1 VKNLQILAVF
11 LMIMSFGYQ
20 ANTFAQIPDS
30 LKKTYSLFSEYHK
43 NKDYHSALPYGW
55 EIIHYAPEAFSKW
68 VFYKMEE
75 CLWYLHDSANVSQAE
90 IKSINDTILYFYD
103 QAIKYRS
110 EDKGYFQ
117 ARKAFVAETWVELP
131 VDEVVKMYELAFEW
145 RPDLSSYYYH
155 RLGQIYKT
163 NMNDDNDYKL
173 KALDLYSLL
182 SEREPDNIQWVQ
194 ELESLVDN
202 IDELLVI
209 TRKNWEANKDDLS
222 RAWKYAST
230 AIRAR
235 DFKEAI
241 IPLEFLVNKSPETIN
256 YWNQLATAYQKTD
269 RLNDAEKAFK
279 KLIELE
285 SDKREHYLNLGLV
298 YKEQNKYSAARA
310 EFQKANEKA
319 GGWALAVYY
328 EGLLYEASAR
338 ACEFN
343 FETKLV
349 YLLAQNT
356 YRRAFNMDP
365 TLTDA
370 QERVNALFS
379 SVPTKEDYFFRG
391 LKSGQTLPITG
402 SCFGWIGRSVTV
414 P

>member
-1 VKNLQILAVF
+1 MKKLQIFIASLIF
-11 LMIMSFGYQ
+11 LSIGLQINSY
-20 ANTFAQIPDS
+20 AQVPDS

-55 EIIHYAPEAFSKW
+55 DIIKYAPEAFSKW

-75 CLWYLHDSANVSQAE
+75 CLWYLHDSANVSQEE

-117 ARKAFVAETWVELP
+117 ARKAFVAETWVQLP
-131 VDEVVKMYELAFEW
+131 VEEVIKNYELAFEW
-145 RPDLSSYYYH
+145 KPDLSNYYYH
-155 RLGQIYKT
+155 RLGQIYKA
-163 NMNDDNDYKL
+163 NMSDDNDYKL
-173 KALDLYSLL
+173 KALDLYSFL
-182 SEREPDNIQWVQ
+182 SEREPENIQWVQ

-202 IDELLVI
+202 IDELVII

-235 DFKEAI
+235 DFREAI
-241 IPLEFLVNKSPETIN
+241 IPLEFLVSKSPETIN
-256 YWNQLATAYQKTD
+256 YWNQLASAYQKTD

-285 SDKREHYLNLGLV
+285 PDKKEHYLNLGLV

-310 EFQKANEKA
+310 EFQRANDKA

-338 ACEFN
+338 SCEFN

-402 SCFGWIGRSVTV
+402 SCFGWIGRSVSV

>member
-1 VKNLQILAVF
+1 MKKLNYLFAVLILV
-11 LMIMSFGYQ
+11 SFFFSGQ
-20 ANTFAQIPDS
+20 ASAQVPDS
-30 LKKTYSLFSEYHK
+30 LKKIYSLFSEYHK

-55 EIIHYAPEAFSKW
+55 DIIKYAPEAFSKW
-68 VFYKMEE
+68 IFYKMED
-75 CLWYLHDSANVSQAE
+75 CLWYLHDSSKISPEELKA
-90 IKSINDTILYFYD
+90 INDTILYFYD
-103 QAIKYRS
+103 QAIKYRP

-117 ARKAFVAETWVELP
+117 VRKAFVAETWVKLP
-131 VDEVVKMYELAFEW
+131 ADEVIKQYELAFEW
-145 RPDLSSYYYH
+145 KPDLSNYYYN
-155 RLGQIYKT
+155 RLGQLYKA
-163 NMNDDNDYKL
+163 NMNDENDYKL
-173 KALDLYSLL
+173 KALDLFSFL
-182 SEREPDNIQWVQ
+182 SEREPANTQWVQ

-202 IDELLVI
+202 IDELVVI

-241 IPLEFLVNKSPETIN
+241 IPLEFLVSKSPETIN
-256 YWNQLATAYQKTD
+256 YWNQLANAYQKTD
-269 RLNDAEKAFK
+269 RLNDAERAYK

-285 SDKREHYLNLGLV
+285 PDKKEHNLNLGLV
-298 YKEQNKYSAARA
+298 YKEQNKFSAARS
-310 EFQKANEKA
+310 EFQKANEKG
-319 GGWALAVYY
+319 GGWGLAVYY

-356 YRRAFNMDP
+356 YRRALNMDP

-370 QERVNALFS
+370 QERISALAS

-391 LKSGQTLPITG
+391 LKSGQTLQITG

>member
-1 VKNLQILAVF
+1 MKNIKIFLAV
-11 LMIMSFGYQ
+11 LILISIGYQ
-20 ANTFAQIPDS
+20 NTSNAQVPDS
-30 LKKTYSLFSEYHK
+30 LKKIYSLFSEYHK
-43 NKDYHSALPYGW
+43 NKDYQSALPYGW
-55 EIIHYAPEAFSKW
+55 DIIKHAPEAFSKW

-75 CLWYLHDSANVSQAE
+75 CLWYLHDSANVSPAE
-90 IKSINDTILYFYD
+90 LKSIKDTILYFYD

-117 ARKAFVAETWVELP
+117 ARKAFVAETWLQLP
-131 VDEVVKMYELAFEW
+131 VEQVVKQYELAFEW
-145 RPDLSSYYYH
+145 KPDLSNYYYH
-155 RLGQIYKT
+155 RLGQIYKA
-163 NMNDDNDYKL
+163 NISDENDYKI
-173 KALDLYSLL
+173 KALDLYSFL
-182 SEREPDNIQWVQ
+182 SEREPDNIQWSQ
-194 ELESLVDN
+194 ELETLVDN
-202 IDELLVI
+202 IDELIVI
-209 TRKNWEANKDDLS
+209 TRKTWEANKDDLS

-230 AIRAR
+230 ALRAR
-235 DFKEAI
+235 DFREAI
-241 IPLEFLVNKSPETIN
+241 IPLEFLVKKSPETIN

-285 SDKREHYLNLGLV
+285 PDKKEHYLNLGLV
-298 YKEQNKYSAARA
+298 YKEQNKYSAARV
-310 EFQKANEKA
+310 EFQKANDKG

-328 EGLLYEASAR
+328 EGLLYESSAR

-356 YRRAFNMDP
+356 YRRAYSMDNS
-365 TLTDA
+365 LTDA

-391 LKSGQTLPITG
+391 LKSGQTLQISG

>member
-1 VKNLQILAVF
+1 MKNIKIFLAVLIF
-11 LMIMSFGYQ
+11 LSIGYQ
-20 ANTFAQIPDS
+20 TTSNAQVPDS

-55 EIIHYAPEAFSKW
+55 DIIKYAPEAFSKW

-75 CLWYLHDSANVSQAE
+75 CLWYLHDSANVSPDE
-90 IKSINDTILYFYD
+90 LKSINDTILYFYD
-103 QAIKYRS
+103 QAIKYRP

-117 ARKAFVAETWVELP
+117 ARKAFVAETWLQLP
-131 VDEVVKMYELAFEW
+131 VEQVIKQYELAFEW
-145 RPDLSSYYYH
+145 KPDLSNYYYH
-155 RLGQIYKT
+155 RLGQIYKA
-163 NMNDDNDYKL
+163 NISDENDYKI
-173 KALDLYSLL
+173 KALDLYSFL
-182 SEREPDNIQWVQ
+182 SEREPDNIQWSQ
-194 ELESLVDN
+194 ELETLVDN
-202 IDELLVI
+202 IDELIVI
-209 TRKNWEANKDDLS
+209 TRKTWEANKDDLS

-230 AIRAR
+230 ALRAR
-235 DFKEAI
+235 DFREAI
-241 IPLEFLVNKSPETIN
+241 IPLEFLVKKSPETIN

-285 SDKREHYLNLGLV
+285 PDKKEHYLNLGLV

-310 EFQKANEKA
+310 EFQKANDKG

-328 EGLLYEASAR
+328 EGLLYESSAR

-356 YRRAFNMDP
+356 YRRAYSMDNS
-365 TLTDA
+365 LTDA

-391 LKSGQTLPITG
+391 LKSGQTLQISG

>member
-1 VKNLQILAVF
+1 MKNFKNFLLLLVF
-11 LMIMSFGYQ
+11 LSISYQ
-20 ANTFAQIPDS
+20 SNNYAQVPDS

-55 EIIHYAPEAFSKW
+55 DIIKYAPEAFSKW

-75 CLWYLHDSANVSQAE
+75 CLWYFHDSANVSQE
-90 IKSINDTILYFYD
+90 ELKSINDTILYFYD
-103 QAIKYRS
+103 QAITYRS

-117 ARKAFVAETWVELP
+117 ARKAFVAEAWLSLP
-131 VDEVVKMYELAFEW
+131 IEEVVKMYETAIEW
-145 RPDLSSYYYH
+145 RPDLSNYYYH
-155 RLGQIYKT
+155 RLGQLYK
-163 NMNDDNDYKL
+163 NNISDENDYKL
-173 KALDLYSLL
+173 KALDLYSFL
-182 SEREPDNIQWVQ
+182 SEREPENSQWVQ
-194 ELESLVDN
+194 ELESLVEN
-202 IDELLVI
+202 IDELVVI
-209 TRKNWEANKDDLS
+209 TRKNWEANKEDLS

-230 AIRAR
+230 ALRAR

-241 IPLEFLVNKSPETIN
+241 IPLEFLVSKSPETIN
-256 YWNQLATAYQKTD
+256 YWNQLASAYQKTD
-269 RLNDAEKAFK
+269 RLNDAEKAYK

-285 SDKREHYLNLGLV
+285 PDKKEHYLNLGLV

-310 EFQKANEKA
+310 EFQRANDKG

-328 EGLLYEASAR
+328 EGLLYESSAR

-343 FETKLV
+343 FDTKLV

-356 YRRAFNMDP
+356 YRRALNMDP

-370 QERVNALFS
+370 QERINALFS

-391 LKSGQTLPITG
+391 LKSGQTLQITG
-402 SCFGWIGRSVTV
+402 SCFGWIGRSVNV

>member
-1 VKNLQILAVF
+1 VKKLQILLFVF
-11 LMIMSFGYQ
+11 YLMSFGVSLNLY
-20 ANTFAQIPDS
+20 AQIPDS
-30 LKKTYSLFSEYHK
+30 LKKIYSLFSEYHK
-43 NKDYHSALPYGW
+43 NKDYQSALPYGW
-55 EIIHYAPEAFSKW
+55 DVIKYAPEHFSKW
-68 VFYKMEE
+68 VFYKMED
-75 CLWYLHDSANVSQAE
+75 CLWYLHDSSNISQE
-90 IKSINDTILYFYD
+90 ELKSINDTIMYFYE

-117 ARKAFVAETWVELP
+117 VRKAFVAETWLKLP
-131 VDEVVKMYELAFEW
+131 ADEVIKLYELAFEW
-145 RPDLSSYYYH
+145 KPDLSIYYYH
-155 RLGQIYKT
+155 RLGQLYKS
-163 NMNDDNDYKL
+163 NMNDENDYKL
-173 KALDLYSLL
+173 KALDLYSAL
-182 SEREPDNIQWVQ
+182 SEKEPDNIQWVQ

-209 TRKNWEANKDDLS
+209 TKKNWEANKDDLS

-235 DFKEAI
+235 DFNESI
-241 IPLEFLVNKSPETIN
+241 IPLEFLVAKVPDGIN

-269 RLNDAEKAFK
+269 RLNDAERAFK

-285 SDKREHYLNLGLV
+285 PDKKEYNLNLGLV
-298 YKEQNKYSAARA
+298 YKEMNKYSAARS
-310 EFQKANEKA
+310 EFQKANDKG
-319 GGWALAVYY
+319 GGWGLAVYY

-365 TLTDA
+365 SLTEA
-370 QERVNALFS
+370 QERISALNS
-379 SVPTKEDYFFRG
+379 SVPSKEDYFFRG
-391 LKSGQTLPITG
+391 IKSGQTLQITG
-402 SCFGWIGRSVTV
+402 SCFGWIARSITV

>member
-1 VKNLQILAVF
+1 VKKIQIFITVLAF
-11 LMIMSFGYQ
+11 ISAFYKADL
-20 ANTFAQIPDS
+20 NAQVPDS

-55 EIIHYAPEAFSKW
+55 DIIKYAPEAFSKW

-75 CLWYLHDSANVSQAE
+75 CLWYLHDSANVSEQE
-90 IKSINDTILYFYD
+90 LKSINDTILYFYD

-117 ARKAFVAETWVELP
+117 ARKAFVAETWVNLP
-131 VDEVVKMYELAFEW
+131 VEEVIKMYELAFEW
-145 RPDLSSYYYH
+145 KPDLSNYYYH
-155 RLGQIYKT
+155 RLGQLYKA

-173 KALDLYSLL
+173 KALDLYSFL
-182 SEREPDNIQWVQ
+182 SEREPDNIQWSQ
-194 ELESLVDN
+194 ELETLVDN
-202 IDELLVI
+202 IDELIVI
-209 TRKNWEANKDDLS
+209 TRKTWEANKDDLS

-241 IPLEFLVNKSPETIN
+241 IPLEFLVSKSPETIN

-285 SDKREHYLNLGLV
+285 PDKKEHYLNLGLV
-298 YKEQNKYSAARA
+298 YKEQNKYSAART
-310 EFQKANEKA
+310 EFQKANDKG

-328 EGLLYEASAR
+328 EGLLYESSAR

-356 YRRAFNMDP
+356 YRRAYNMDNS
-365 TLTDA
+365 LTDA
-370 QERVNALFS
+370 LERVNALFS

-391 LKSGQTLPITG
+391 LKSGQTLQITG

>member
-1 VKNLQILAVF
+1 MKNIKTFLAFLIL
-11 LMIMSFGYQ
+11 LSIGYV
-20 ANTFAQIPDS
+20 NNSYAQVPDS

-43 NKDYHSALPYGW
+43 NKDYQSALPYGW
-55 EIIHYAPEAFSKW
+55 DIIKYAPEAFSKW
-68 VFYKMEE
+68 IFYKMED
-75 CLWYLHDSANVSQAE
+75 CFWYLHDSANVSPAE
-90 IKSINDTILYFYD
+90 LKAIKDTILYFYD

-117 ARKAFVAETWVELP
+117 ARKSFVAETWLKLP
-131 VDEVVKMYELAFEW
+131 VDEVIKLYELAIEW
-145 RPDLSSYYYH
+145 KPDLSNYYYN
-155 RLGQIYKT
+155 RLGQLYKD
-163 NMNDDNDYKL
+163 NMSDDNDYKM
-173 KALDLYSLL
+173 KALDLYSFL
-182 SEREPDNIQWVQ
+182 SEREPDNIQWSQ
-194 ELESLVDN
+194 ELETLVDN
-202 IDELLVI
+202 IDELIVI
-209 TRKNWEANKDDLS
+209 TRKAWEANKDDLS

-241 IPLEFLVNKSPETIN
+241 IPLEFLVKKSPETIN

-285 SDKREHYLNLGLV
+285 PDKKEHYLNLGLV
-298 YKEQNKYSAARA
+298 YKEQNKFSAARA
-310 EFQKANEKA
+310 EFQKANDKG

-328 EGLLYEASAR
+328 EGLLYESSAR

-356 YRRAFNMDP
+356 YRRAYNMDNS
-365 TLTDA
+365 LTDA

-391 LKSGQTLPITG
+391 LKSGQTLQITG

>member
-1 VKNLQILAVF
+1 MKNLQIFIAVLIF
-11 LMIMSFGYQ
+11 LSIGYQ
-20 ANTFAQIPDS
+20 VNSYAQIPDS

-55 EIIHYAPEAFSKW
+55 DIIKYAPEAFAKW

-75 CLWYLHDSANVSQAE
+75 CLWYLHDSANVSQEE

-103 QAIKYRS
+103 QAIKYRP

-117 ARKAFVAETWVELP
+117 ARKAFVAETWIELP
-131 VDEVVKMYELAFEW
+131 VDKVVKMYELAFEW
-145 RPDLSSYYYH
+145 KPDLSNYYYH
-155 RLGQIYKT
+155 RLGQLYKN
-163 NMNDDNDYKL
+163 NMNDENDYKL
-173 KALDLYSLL
+173 KALDLYSFL
-182 SEREPDNIQWVQ
+182 SEREPENTQWVQ

-202 IDELLVI
+202 IDELVII

-241 IPLEFLVNKSPETIN
+241 IPLEFLVSKSPETIN
-256 YWNQLATAYQKTD
+256 YWNQLATAYQKTE
-269 RLNDAEKAFK
+269 RWNDAEKAFK

-285 SDKREHYLNLGLV
+285 PNKREHYLNLGLV
-298 YKEQNKYSAARA
+298 YKEQNKFSAART
-310 EFQKANEKA
+310 EFQKANDKA

-328 EGLLYEASAR
+328 EGLLYESSAR
-338 ACEFN
+338 SCEFN

-391 LKSGQTLPITG
+391 LKSGQTLQITG
-402 SCFGWIGRSVTV
+402 SCFGWIGRSVNV